1 VIKSFFAK
9 ECIGFDEINLEL
21 ERGLTVFSGPSGAGK
36 SVLMGALMCSFGLG
50 DSEASVCES
59 VIKAALPTGLSAL
72 GIEDDG
78 ENVFRMT
85 KKDKARYFVNGQSV
99 SKKALAE
106 AAKGFARH
114 LSSSGDDEFSPSS
127 LLAKLDE
134 FAASDEL
141 DGLKAKLATEFHAYK
156 ASKTELARLAKLSQ
170 EADEQRE
177 FLSFEIAKIE
187 SVNPRE
193 GEDDELLALKKSL
206 SKKEKTVELVGRCQT
221 LSSLKEKAL
230 SLYVEM
236 GESDEVAVEF
246 FGQFEELL
254 GSAQFRLRE
263 LDDMDADTIMNRLEE
278 LAGLKKRYGGVAEAL
293 EALANKKTELKKL
306 ESITIEMD
314 ELEAEC
320 AKLGQKCE
328 ALALG
333 LSALRKKTLKGF
345 EGELGGFLIRLF
357 LPPPTVSL
365 VNAKLCAE
373 GIDSVTLL
381 VGTLPV
387 NKLSAGEFR
396 RARLALMCVG
406 LDSSSQR
413 GALFFDE
420 ADANVSGEE
429 SAAIAKTL
437 RELSSAYQI
446 FAISHQPQLTA
457 LATNHYLV
465 VKSGG
470 GSNVARIDGNERIQE
485 IARIIS
491 GETITA
497 EALEYAK
504 TLLKESSC

>member
-1 VIKSFFAK
+1 VIRSFFAK
-9 ECIGFDEINLEL
+9 ECIGFEEIKLEF
-21 ERGLTVFSGPSGAGK
+21 EHGLTVFSGPSGAGK

-59 VIKAALPTGLSAL
+59 VIKAALPAGLTAL
-72 GIEDDG
+72 GIDDDG

-85 KKDKARYFVNGQSV
+85 KKDKARYFVNGQSI

-114 LSSSGDDEFSPSS
+114 LSSSSDDEFAPSS
-127 LLAKLDE
+127 LLQKLDE
-134 FAASDEL
+134 FASSDEL
-141 DGLKAKLATEFHAYK
+141 DSLKIKLAIEFHIYK
-156 ASKTELARLAKLSQ
+156 LAKTELARLANLSR

-187 SVNPRE
+187 SINPRE

-206 SKKEKTVELVGRCQT
+206 SKKEKTAELVSKCQT

-230 SLYVEM
+230 SLYGEM
-236 GESDEVAVEF
+236 AESDEVALNF
-246 FGQFEELL
+246 FAEFEELL

-263 LDDMDADTIMNRLEE
+263 LEDVDADFIMNRLEE
-278 LAGLKKRYGGVAEAL
+278 LAGLKKRYGGVTEAL
-293 EALANKKTELKKL
+293 EALSIKKNELKKL
-306 ESITIEMD
+306 ESITIEMG

-320 AKLGQKCE
+320 AKLEKKCII
-328 ALALG
+328 LAEQLSAMRV
-333 LSALRKKTLKGF
+333 SALRSF
-345 EGELGGFLIRLF
+345 ESELGSFLKRLF
-357 LPPPTVSL
+357 LQPATVNL
-365 VNAKLCAE
+365 VNTTLSAD

-381 VGTLPV
+381 VGALPV

-406 LDSSSQR
+406 LDASSQR
-413 GALFFDE
+413 GVLFFDE

-465 VKSGG
+465 VKSGKQ
-470 GSNVARIDGNERIQE
+470 SSATRIDGNERVQE
-485 IARIIS
+485 VARIIS